1 VNDPLIALLAVFCNA
16 SAQVAMK
23 FAGRA
28 GLSGAAVAAD
38 TTSRWLAW
46 LSPWL
51 LASVALYGLS
61 FLLTIRV
68 FANNALSVASP
79 LMAGLTFVC
88 IVMASWLVLGEAMDV
103 RKVGGIVLILAGIV
117 VLTYR

>member
-1 VNDPLIALLAVFCNA
+1 VNDPLIAVLAVLCNA

-28 GLSGAAVAAD
+28 GMNGADAAE
-38 TTSRWLAW
+38 SVNRWMAW

-79 LMAGLTFVC
+79 LMAGLTFIC
-88 IVMASWLVLGEAMDV
+88 IVMASWLVLGESIDV
-103 RKVGGIVLILAGIV
+103 RKIGGIVLILAGIV

>member
-1 VNDPLIALLAVFCNA
+1 VNDPLIALLAVLCNA

-28 GLSGAAVAAD
+28 GMSGAEAVEPV
-38 TTSRWLAW
+38 SRWMAW

-79 LMAGLTFVC
+79 LMAGLTFLC
-88 IVMASWLVLGEAMDV
+88 IVMASWLVLGETMDV
-103 RKVGGIVLILAGIV
+103 RKIGGIVLILAGIV

>member
-1 VNDPLIALLAVFCNA
+1 VNDPLIALLAVLCNA

-28 GLSGAAVAAD
+28 GISGADATESV
-38 TTSRWLAW
+38 SRWMAW

-51 LASVALYGLS
+51 LASIALYGLS

-68 FANNALSVASP
+68 FASNALSVASP
-79 LMAGLTFVC
+79 LMAGLTFIC
-88 IVMASWLVLGEAMDV
+88 IVMASWLVLGESIDV
-103 RKVGGIVLILAGIV
+103 RKIGGIVLILAGIF

>member
-1 VNDPLIALLAVFCNA
+1 MNDPLIALLAVLCNA

-28 GLSGAAVAAD
+28 GLSDAEAAVD
-38 TTSRWLAW
+38 TSSRLLAW

-79 LMAGLTFVC
+79 LMAGLTFFC
-88 IVMASWLVLGEAMDV
+88 IVMASWLVLGETMDV
-103 RKVGGIVLILAGIV
+103 RKIGGILLILTGIV
-117 VLTYR
+117 MLTYR

>member
-1 VNDPLIALLAVFCNA
+1 VNDPLIALLAVLCNA

-28 GLSGAAVAAD
+28 GMSGEAATDAA
-38 TTSRWLAW
+38 SRWLAW

-79 LMAGLTFVC
+79 LMAGLTFLC
-88 IVMASWLVLGEAMDV
+88 IVLASWLVLGETMDL
-103 RKVGGIVLILAGIV
+103 RKIGGIALILTGIV

>member
-1 VNDPLIALLAVFCNA
+1 VNDPLIALLAVLCNA

-28 GLSGAAVAAD
+28 GMGGADAAEAS
-38 TTSRWLAW
+38 SRWLAW

-68 FANNALSVASP
+68 FANNSLSVASP
-79 LMAGLTFVC
+79 LMAGLTFFF
-88 IVMASWLVLGEAMDV
+88 IVMASWLVLGETMDV
-103 RKVGGIVLILAGIV
+103 RKIGGIVMILAGIV